1 MFSIFQVC
9 LWFAS
14 IVFLF
19 APIFSILQTFQSFF
33 YSTSPFYYITFY
45 KVLNKCLGKIP
56 ICVTCH
62 VLGSYCQTH
71 FSSLIYMR
79 IYFIIYKKSYTK
91 WYTHKNLNKK
101 LIKHKTKII
110 NCRYLLYKVFP
121 NDTYSLNF
129 LCVLSFSLCNLHIAF
144 SMSLMPFHS
153 SLSIFASSAQFG
165 LSTFS

>member
-1 MFSIFQVC
+1 MVCKHCFSFCTHFFYITNLSVF
-9 LWFAS
+9 
-14 IVFLF
+14 FLF
-19 APIFSILQTFQSFF
+19 
-33 YSTSPFYYITFY
+33 YKPFLLYHVL

-153 SLSIFASSAQFG
+153 SLSIFVSSAQFG